1 MKQLGNLSHVCA
13 GKKNVLLQVFNGV
26 VTVHAGEGPDK
37 EVMKAD
43 CADDESV
50 SKIIYELNFG
60 KYREKSN

>member
-13 GKKNVLLQVFNGV
+13 GKKNVLFQILNGV

-37 EVMKAD
+37 EVIKAN
-43 CADDESV
+43 CADDEAV

-60 KYREKSN
+60 KYSEKAS